1 MQMTIVPCRCSA
13 VPAACNTA
21 VACYR
26 KTCVVDSGDTVLPRN
41 QAHVRKGENTLFWV
55 LIVVH
60 FCSLLGACASYGMQF
75 GMQFVRPHRTR
86 IQTMQ
91 S

>member
-1 MQMTIVPCRCSA
+1 MMTAIRLLVTKYNIC
-13 VPAACNTA
+13 
-21 VACYR
+21 
-26 KTCVVDSGDTVLPRN
+26 DTVLPRN

>member
-1 MQMTIVPCRCSA
+1 MFFLIQAPESYKNVTDV
-13 VPAACNTA
+13 VE
-21 VACYR
+21 
-26 KTCVVDSGDTVLPRN
+26 TCKFNFIRPYTVLPRN